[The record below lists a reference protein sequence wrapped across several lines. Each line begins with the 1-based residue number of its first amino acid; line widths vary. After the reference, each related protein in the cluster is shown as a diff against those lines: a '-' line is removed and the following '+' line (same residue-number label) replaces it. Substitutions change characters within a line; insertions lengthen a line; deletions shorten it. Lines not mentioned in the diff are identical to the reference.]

1 MTATLDTP
9 EVIPAP
15 AAPPRSFLLSL
26 ASVLGVG
33 PFAIDMYLASLP
45 EIGANFA
52 APSWTVQLTLTG
64 YLIML
69 GAGQLVAGPVTD
81 AFGRRRP
88 LLLGLSIFIAACLL
102 AAAAPSMAVLVV
114 ARMLQG
120 AGAAMAFVV
129 VNSAVRDRVSGD
141 AATRAFAVLVTVT
154 SVIPMISPAVGGWVG
169 ELFGWRPVFLVL
181 ALIGLIAL
189 GVVFRW
195 LPESLPPQRRVA
207 LNFGPVLRAYAGH
220 LGSRRMLLPLGALAG
235 SFVYLFCYL
244 GGASYVYQGH
254 YGVGQAEFG
263 MIFGVTGIAS
273 VLGAVMGHR
282 LAYRMSTG
290 MLGVVGVLVM
300 VAGGVLSTAAALFSD
315 SLLLLAL
322 GVGFG
327 LLGLGA
333 CEPAFMSLCMSS
345 ATENVG
351 AASALLGATQFLA
364 GALTTALIA
373 FPASA
378 ASWAWAVTMLGVA
391 LVSLLLA
398 GLAARRERSASGRTA
413 LAG

>member
-26 ASVLGVG
+26 AAVLGVG

-52 APSWTVQLTLTG
+52 APSWTVQLTRTG

-88 LLLGLSIFIAACLL
+88 LMLGLSIFIAACLL

-181 ALIGLIAL
+181 ALIGAVSL
-189 GVVFRW
+189 GIVFRW
-195 LPESLPPQRRVA
+195 LPESLPAQRRVPLA
-207 LNFGPVLRAYAGH
+207 FAPVLRAYAGH
-220 LGSRRMLLPLGALAG
+220 LRSRRMLVPLGALAG
-235 SFVYLFCYL
+235 TFVYLFCYL

-254 YGVGQAEFG
+254 YGVGQADFG
-263 MIFGVTGIAS
+263 MIFGVTGFAS
-273 VLGAVMGHR
+273 VGGAVIGHR
-282 LAYRMSTG
+282 LAHRLTTGQLGVLG
-290 MLGVVGVLVM
+290 MLIM
-300 VAGGVLSTAAALFSD
+300 VAGGVMATAAALCTD
-315 SLLLLAL
+315 SLFLLAL
-322 GVGFG
+322 SVGFG

-345 ATENVG
+345 ATSNVG
-351 AASALLGATQFLA
+351 AASALLGATQFLS

-373 FPASA
+373 FPATLA
-378 ASWAWAVTMLGVA
+378 PWAWAATMLGVA
-391 LVSLLLA
+391 VVSL
-398 GLAARRERSASGRTA
+398 GLALVALRWTA
-413 LAG
+413 AVQRV

>member
-1 MTATLDTP
+1 
-9 EVIPAP
+9 
-15 AAPPRSFLLSL
+15 
-26 ASVLGVG
+26 
-33 PFAIDMYLASLP
+33 MYLASLP

-181 ALIGLIAL
+181 ALIGAVSL
-189 GVVFRW
+189 GIVFRW
-195 LPESLPPQRRVA
+195 LPESLPAQRRVPLA
-207 LNFGPVLRAYAGH
+207 FAPVLRAYAGH
-220 LGSRRMLLPLGALAG
+220 LRSRRMLVPLGALAG
-235 SFVYLFCYL
+235 TFVYLFCYL

-254 YGVGQAEFG
+254 YGVGQADFG
-263 MIFGVTGIAS
+263 MIFGVTGFAS
-273 VLGAVMGHR
+273 VGGAVIGHR
-282 LAYRMSTG
+282 LAHRLTTGQLGVLG
-290 MLGVVGVLVM
+290 MLIM
-300 VAGGVLSTAAALFSD
+300 VAGGVMATAAALCTD
-315 SLLLLAL
+315 SLFLLAL
-322 GVGFG
+322 SVGFG

-345 ATENVG
+345 ATSNVG
-351 AASALLGATQFLA
+351 AASALLGATQFLS

-373 FPASA
+373 FPATLA
-378 ASWAWAVTMLGVA
+378 PWAWAATMLGVA
-391 LVSLLLA
+391 VVSLGLALLA
-398 GLAARRERSASGRTA
+398 SRWSVPVRQV
-413 LAG
+413 

>member
-26 ASVLGVG
+26 AAVLGVG

-45 EIGANFA
+45 EIGADFA

-81 AFGRRRP
+81 AIGRRRP

-129 VNSAVRDRVSGD
+129 INSAVRDRVSGD

-181 ALIGLIAL
+181 ALIGAVSL
-189 GVVFRW
+189 GIVFRW
-195 LPESLPPQRRVA
+195 LPESLPAQRRVPLA
-207 LNFGPVLRAYAGH
+207 FAPVLRAYAGRQR
-220 LGSRRMLLPLGALAG
+220 SRWMLVPLGALAG
-235 SFVYLFCYL
+235 TFVYLFCYL

-254 YGVGQAEFG
+254 YGVGQADFG
-263 MIFGVTGIAS
+263 MIFGVTGFAS
-273 VLGAVMGHR
+273 VGGAVIGHR
-282 LAYRMSTG
+282 LAHRLTTGQLGVLG
-290 MLGVVGVLVM
+290 MLIM
-300 VAGGVLSTAAALFSD
+300 VAGGVMATATALCTE
-315 SLLLLAL
+315 SLFLLAL
-322 GVGFG
+322 SVGFG
-327 LLGLGA
+327 LLSLGA

-345 ATENVG
+345 ATSNVG
-351 AASALLGATQFLA
+351 AASALLGATQFLS

-373 FPASA
+373 FPATLA
-378 ASWAWAVTMLGVA
+378 PWAWAATMLGVA
-391 LVSLLLA
+391 VVSLGLALLA
-398 GLAARRERSASGRTA
+398 SRWSVPVRQV
-413 LAG
+413 

>member
-1 MTATLDTP
+1 MTATLNTS
-9 EVIPAP
+9 EVTPAP
-15 AAPPRSFLLSL
+15 AGPPRSFLLSL
-26 ASVLGVG
+26 AAVLGVG

-45 EIGANFA
+45 EIGAEFA
-52 APSWTVQLTLTG
+52 APSWMVQLTLTG

-88 LLLGLSIFIAACLL
+88 LLLGLTIFIAACLL

-129 VNSAVRDRVSGD
+129 INSAVRDRVSGD

-181 ALIGLIAL
+181 ALIGAVSL
-189 GVVFRW
+189 GIVFRW
-195 LPESLPPQRRVA
+195 LPESLPAQRRVPLA
-207 LNFGPVLRAYAGH
+207 FAPVLRAYAGRQR
-220 LGSRRMLLPLGALAG
+220 SRWMLVPLGALAG
-235 SFVYLFCYL
+235 TFVYLFCYL

-254 YGVGQAEFG
+254 YGVGQADFG
-263 MIFGVTGIAS
+263 MIFGVTGFAS
-273 VLGAVMGHR
+273 VGGAVIGHR
-282 LAYRMSTG
+282 LAHRLTTGQLGVLG
-290 MLGVVGVLVM
+290 MLIM
-300 VAGGVLSTAAALFSD
+300 VAGGVMATATALCTE
-315 SLLLLAL
+315 SLFLLAL
-322 GVGFG
+322 SVGFG
-327 LLGLGA
+327 LLSLGA

-345 ATENVG
+345 ATSNVG
-351 AASALLGATQFLA
+351 AASALLGATQFLS

-373 FPASA
+373 FPATLA
-378 ASWAWAVTMLGVA
+378 PWAWAATMLGVA
-391 LVSLLLA
+391 VVSLGLALLA
-398 GLAARRERSASGRTA
+398 SRWSVPVRQV
-413 LAG
+413 

>member
-26 ASVLGVG
+26 AAVLGVG

-45 EIGANFA
+45 EIGADFA

-129 VNSAVRDRVSGD
+129 INSAVRDRVSGD

-181 ALIGLIAL
+181 ALIGAVSL
-189 GVVFRW
+189 GIVFRW
-195 LPESLPPQRRVA
+195 LPESLPAQRRVPLA
-207 LNFGPVLRAYAGH
+207 FAPVLRAYAGH
-220 LGSRRMLLPLGALAG
+220 QRSRWMLVPLGALAG
-235 SFVYLFCYL
+235 TFVYLFCYL

-254 YGVGQAEFG
+254 YGVGQADFG
-263 MIFGVTGIAS
+263 MIFGVTGFAS
-273 VLGAVMGHR
+273 VGGAVIGHR
-282 LAYRMSTG
+282 LAHRLTTG
-290 MLGVVGVLVM
+290 QLGVLIM
-300 VAGGVLSTAAALFSD
+300 VAGGVMATAAALCTE
-315 SLLLLAL
+315 SLFLLAL
-322 GVGFG
+322 SVGFG

-345 ATENVG
+345 ATSNVG
-351 AASALLGATQFLA
+351 AASALLGATQFLS

-373 FPASA
+373 FPATLA
-378 ASWAWAVTMLGVA
+378 PWAWAATMLGVA
-391 LVSLLLA
+391 VVSLGLALLA
-398 GLAARRERSASGRTA
+398 SRWSVPVRQV
-413 LAG
+413 

>member
-1 MTATLDTP
+1 MTATLNTS
-9 EVIPAP
+9 EVTPAP
-15 AAPPRSFLLSL
+15 AGPPRSFLLSL
-26 ASVLGVG
+26 AAVLGVG

-45 EIGANFA
+45 EIGADFA

-81 AFGRRRP
+81 AIGRRRP

-129 VNSAVRDRVSGD
+129 INSAVRDRVSGD

-181 ALIGLIAL
+181 ALIGAVSL
-189 GVVFRW
+189 GIVFRW
-195 LPESLPPQRRVA
+195 LPESLPAQRRVPLA
-207 LNFGPVLRAYAGH
+207 FAPVLRAYAGRQR
-220 LGSRRMLLPLGALAG
+220 SRWMLVPLGALAG
-235 SFVYLFCYL
+235 TFVYLFCYL

-254 YGVGQAEFG
+254 YGVGQADFG
-263 MIFGVTGIAS
+263 MIFGVTGFAS
-273 VLGAVMGHR
+273 VGGAVIGHR
-282 LAYRMSTG
+282 LAHRLTTGQLGVLG
-290 MLGVVGVLVM
+290 MLIM
-300 VAGGVLSTAAALFSD
+300 VAGGVMATATALCTE
-315 SLLLLAL
+315 SLFLLAL
-322 GVGFG
+322 SVGFG
-327 LLGLGA
+327 LLSLGA

-345 ATENVG
+345 ATSNVG
-351 AASALLGATQFLA
+351 AASALLGATQFLS

-373 FPASA
+373 FPATLA
-378 ASWAWAVTMLGVA
+378 PWAWAATMLGVA
-391 LVSLLLA
+391 VVSLGLALLA
-398 GLAARRERSASGRTA
+398 SRWSVPVRQV
-413 LAG
+413 